1 MKRSRDSEYF
11 QPRKRFH
18 IERPILKRKNEGTY
32 GPNKRS
38 RVDEAEA
45 LHRMLTEAYARI
57 AQLEQRLKELKFMQ
71 EYNCR
76 QMNHQMYNHGIQ
88 VH

>member
-1 MKRSRDSEYF
+1 MKRPRDSDF
-11 QPRKRFH
+11 FKPCKRMH
-18 IERPILKRKNEGTY
+18 IEKPILKRKNECTY

-57 AQLEQRLKELKFMQ
+57 AQLEQQLKELKFMQ
-71 EYNCR
+71 EYHFR